1 VLSNEV
7 SKLIKDEAQMVCL
20 DPTYNIDTIVS
31 DVKVGLLQQ
40 MTLPQIE
47 NSKFEID
54 YKTQSALPC
63 GATRYI
69 GFMTQSKAPC
79 EIILYSNDSLNHISL
94 DGKAYK
100 NHL

>member
-1 VLSNEV
+1 V
-7 SKLIKDEAQMVCL
+7 SSLIKDEAQMVCL

-31 DVKVGLLQQ
+31 DVKVGLLTQ

-54 YKTQSALPC
+54 YKTQSTIPC
-63 GATRYI
+63 GATRYL
-69 GFMTQSKAPC
+69 GNMTQSKAVC
-79 EIILYSNDSLNHISL
+79 EILLYSNDTLNHISL